1 MKSKIGIG
9 IIGIGTVGSGV
20 IEILLRN
27 ADIIKRRIGVPLE
40 IVRAVTKDTSRPL
53 PEGLNPAVVGSD
65 ATEVIDNP
73 DVDIVVE
80 LMGGVEPAKSFT
92 LRAIENGKHIVTANK
107 ALLSLSGDDLYR
119 AASQKGVDLYYEA
132 SVCGGIPIIKAL
144 REGLS
149 ANRIESMYGIVNGT
163 SNFIMT
169 KMTQEGKEF
178 KDALKDAQGLG
189 YAEADPTYDV
199 EGIDA
204 AHKLSI
210 LVNIAFG
217 TPVNLKDVYT
227 EGISGIQPLDIE
239 YAEELKYRVK
249 LLAISK
255 MKDGRIEA
263 RVHPTFVPCS
273 HLISTVDGAFNAV
286 YVTGDAVGHILFYGR
301 GAGSLPTGSAVA
313 GDIIDVARNIL
324 NNCCGRIP
332 PASFK
337 EEYRMPLNIMSIDD
351 IVSMYYFRFTVIDM
365 PGVLSKI
372 AGILGDHKISIASV
386 IQKGRKEG
394 GEVPLVMLTHEA
406 VERNVKDA
414 LKEISGLH
422 FIANKTVM
430 IRVEEGQ

>member
-1 MKSKIGIG
+1 MKTKIGIG
-9 IIGIGTVGSGV
+9 IIGLGTVGSGV
-20 IEILLRN
+20 AEILLRN
-27 ADIIKRRIGVPLE
+27 GDIIKRRLGIPLE
-40 IVRAVTKDTSRPL
+40 IVRAVTKDTGRPL
-53 PEGLNPAVVGSD
+53 PEGLNPAAVGTD
-65 ATEVIDNP
+65 AMQVIENP

-80 LMGGVEPAKSFT
+80 VMGGIEPAKSYI
-92 LRAIENGKHIVTANK
+92 LRSIENGKHVVTANK
-107 ALLSLSGDDLYR
+107 ALLSLTGDDLFR
-119 AASQKGVDLYYEA
+119 AASQRGVDLYFEA

-178 KDALKDAQGLG
+178 KDVLKEAQELG
-189 YAEADPTYDV
+189 YAEADPTFDV

-204 AHKLSI
+204 SHKLSI

-227 EGISGIQPLDIE
+227 EGISGIQPLDIR

-255 MKDGRIEA
+255 MKDGSLEA
-263 RVHPTFVPCS
+263 RVHPTLVPCS
-273 HLISTVDGAFNAV
+273 HLMSTVDGVFNAV
-286 YVTGDAVGHILFYGR
+286 YVTGDAVGHTLFYGR
-301 GAGSLPTGSAVA
+301 GAGSLPTGSAVV
-313 GDIIDVARNIL
+313 GDIIDIARNIQSGS
-324 NNCCGRIP
+324 CGRIP

-337 EEYRMPLNIMSIDD
+337 EEHRIALNILSIDD

-372 AGILGDHKISIASV
+372 AGILGDHKISVASV

-394 GEVPLVMLTHEA
+394 GEVSLVMLTHEA
-406 VERNVKDA
+406 VERNVKSA
-414 LKEISGLH
+414 LQEIDSLS
-422 FIANKTVM
+422 FIAAKTVM
-430 IRVEEGQ
+430 IRVEEGK